1 MPYLFVPPVEDEG
14 PMGGNWL
21 FARYTRKQG
30 VTVYRLDGQ
39 FYEDRFPAQDDLV
52 NADLVYLGG
61 HEYIL
66 SDAEAQVL
74 INLNAGYDISLITS

>member
-1 MPYLFVPPVEDEG
+1 MPYLFTPPVEDEG

-52 NADLVYLGG
+52 DADLVYLGG
-61 HEYIL
+61 HEYVVSASEKAAL
-66 SDAEAQVL
+66 ESV
-74 INLNAGYDISLITS
+74 GYTVSTT